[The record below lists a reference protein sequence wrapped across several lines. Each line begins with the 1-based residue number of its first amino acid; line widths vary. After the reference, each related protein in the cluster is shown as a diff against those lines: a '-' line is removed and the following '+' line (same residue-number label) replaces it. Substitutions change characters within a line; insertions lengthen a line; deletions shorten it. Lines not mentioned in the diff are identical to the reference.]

1 MAAKRVI
8 ARLILSLVGGV
19 VLFLAVSIA
28 TLMLPTYYTNNHTI
42 YTLLMLPS
50 RWPRYA
56 YVYLYPGNPKPSLIF
71 DDTASLLTLIA
82 CDLVFYSLIVYA
94 LIAAFSVVRRR
105 KVKYDLPPPPGNTY

>member
-8 ARLILSLVGGV
+8 ARLILSLGGGV
-19 VLFLAVSIA
+19 VLFLAVSVTTGI
-28 TLMLPTYYTNNHTI
+28 LSTYYTNNPMI
-42 YTLLMLPS
+42 YTLLMLPD

-71 DDTASLLTLIA
+71 DDTASLVTLIA
-82 CDLVFYSLIVYA
+82 CDVVFYSLIVYA

-105 KVKYDLPPPPGNTY
+105 KVKYDPPPPPGNTY